1 MTDRFFIED
10 QDLVKKMLDRLT
22 PLNDSSGWQCE
33 LFIDQTTNQKWEK
46 YQFELFDADDDGIGL
61 RRYPYPSIEEIIRVA
76 LTSKYIDEI
85 DGASGLL
92 LDMEH
97 DKIEF
102 RDMLLSEIE
111 KNINDI
117 NEDRFEIIYNRA
129 ELYNRLNKRDILGK
143 HYTEIEKDAE
153 HFKELMIKAVRLRQ
167 RIKRI
172 GNN

>member
-1 MTDRFFIED
+1 MTDRIFIED
-10 QDLVKKMLDRLT
+10 QDLVKKMLKRLT
-22 PLNDSSGWQCE
+22 PLNESSGWQCE
-33 LFIDQTTNQKWEK
+33 LFIDKTTNQKWEK
-46 YQFELFDADDDGIGL
+46 YLFELFDADDDGIGL

-76 LTSKYIDEI
+76 LTSKYFDEI

-92 LDMEH
+92 LNMEY

-129 ELYNRLNKRDILGK
+129 ELYDTLNKREILGK

-153 HFKELMIKAVRLRQ
+153 HFKELMTKAERLRQ
-167 RIKRI
+167 RIKQI
-172 GNN
+172 GSN